1 MMKYII
7 SAGGTGG
14 HIYPALAIIN
24 KIKEQ
29 DKLADILYIGTT
41 DRIESKIIPEK
52 NIPYIGIE
60 LKGINRK
67 NIFKNIKVLSCLNKA
82 NKILKKEIKK
92 FNPDIVI
99 GVGGYITYPVIKT
112 ANKLG
117 YKTVIHEQ
125 NSIPGLTNKLLSKI
139 VDKVFISLPGSRE
152 YFKTNN
158 IIYTGNPRSEEITKV
173 EKLDK
178 INYGLSQSKK
188 LVIIVMGSLGSMTIN
203 NKLKEIIPS
212 FKEKDYEVVVV
223 TGNNYYDEFKN
234 INIDNVKILPF
245 INNMLE
251 YIKASDLVVSRSGA
265 SIISELTTSGIPSI
279 LVPSPY
285 VTNNHQYKNAK
296 ELEDNNACLILEESN
311 FNKDNLIPMIDEI
324 LNNKDKYREMV
335 NGNLKLAVTDS
346 ATKIYEEITK
356 VIKER

>member
-324 LNNKDKYREMV
+324 LNNKEKYREMV

>member
-1 MMKYII
+1 MKYII

-14 HIYPALAIIN
+14 HIYPALAIVN
-24 KIKEQ
+24 KIKEN
-29 DKLADILYIGTT
+29 DKNADILYIGTT
-41 DRIESKIIPEK
+41 DRLESKIIPEK

-112 ANKLG
+112 AKRLG

-152 YFKTNN
+152 YFRTNN
-158 IIYTGNPRSEEITKV
+158 VVYTGNPRSEEVAKV
-173 EKLDK
+173 KRLDK
-178 INYGLSQSKK
+178 VSYGLNPNKK

-223 TGNNYYDEFKN
+223 TGNNYYEDFKN
-234 INIDNVKILPF
+234 IKIDNVKILPF

-296 ELEDNNACLILEESN
+296 ELEDNNACVILEESN
-311 FNKDNLIPMIDEI
+311 FNKDNLIPLIDDI
-324 LNNKDKYREMV
+324 LNDKDKYNKMI

-356 VIKER
+356 LIKER

>member
-1 MMKYII
+1 MKYII

-29 DKLADILYIGTT
+29 DKLAEILYIGTT

-52 NIPYIGIE
+52 NVPYIGIE

-67 NIFKNIKVLSCLNKA
+67 NPFKNIKVLSCLNKA

-173 EKLDK
+173 EKLNK
-178 INYGLSQSKK
+178 NSYGHNENKK

-212 FKEKDYEVVVV
+212 FKDKDYEVVVV

-265 SIISELTTSGIPSI
+265 SIISELTTSGIQSI